1 MEKFI
6 NVAGIIGDAALLDQT
21 AEECVELAHACI
33 KLARIIR
40 QENPTPAAYEDV
52 VASIEEETADV
63 YICLEQLEVAEL
75 LTYAGIDSMITKRYD
90 RLIERL
96 GYKEKIKTN

>member
-6 NVAGIIGDAALLDQT
+6 NVAGIIGDAALLEQT
-21 AEECVELAHACI
+21 AEECVELAHACL

-52 VASIEEETADV
+52 VANIEEETADV

-75 LTYAGIDSMITKRYD
+75 LTYAGIDSMIMEKY
-90 RLIERL
+90 ERL
-96 GYKEKIKTN
+96 HERLSDEKDKKTN